1 MVERI
6 EKAAVL
12 GAGTMGA
19 AIAAHLT
26 NVGIPVLLMDI
37 VPEGEEKDRSRLA
50 KEGLQ
55 RALKAKPS
63 PFYHKNAA
71 RLVEVGNFEDDMEK
85 LANVDWIIEAVVER
99 LDIKRQLFERVD
111 QFRKPGS
118 IVSTNTSGISV
129 NAIAEGRSEDFRRHF
144 LGTHFFNPPRY
155 MKLLEIIPAKD
166 TDASVVNF
174 ISRFGEDVLGK
185 GIVYAKD
192 TPNFIANRI
201 GVFGMMYTLKVMDE
215 LGLSIEEVDALTG
228 KAMGRPKMATFRLAD
243 MVGIDILYHVTK
255 NVYENAPNDEWRE
268 IFKPPQWL
276 EEMVKR
282 GWVGDKA
289 GQGFYKKVKGEG
301 GKKERWVLDYKT
313 LEYRPAK
320 KASFPSLEMAKQ
332 EEDLGRRLKVLI
344 SGKDKGSQFA
354 AKTLGALFVY
364 SANRIPEI
372 SDDVVNVDRGMKWG
386 FNWEKGPFEMWDLV
400 GLERSL
406 PIIKEMGL
414 DIPSKIQEMVEKG
427 FGSFYKE
434 EIGDQGVK
442 RYFYD
447 FHTKDYMEIEP
458 NHRIIILPDLK
469 KAKRV
474 IKENAEASLIDLG
487 DGVACLEFHT
497 KMNAIGPGILQMVHE
512 SLEEVRE
519 NYVGLV
525 IGNQGEHFSAGANIA
540 LLLMAIQN
548 EEWEDIDWMVRSFQR
563 ATMALK
569 YFEKPVVAAPHGI
582 TVGGGCEF
590 CLHSHRI
597 RAAAETYMG
606 LVEVGVGLVPAGG
619 GTKEM
624 AIRNL
629 SHIPQDLPRGV
640 VIDPFPYLRRA
651 FETIGMA
658 RVSTSAHEARE
669 IGFLTPCDGISINK
683 DYLIHDAKETVL
695 ALVKTGYTPPQPARI
710 RVPGRDG
717 YAYLQ
722 MLIYNMQ
729 VAGFISEHD
738 AKIGGHVARILSGG
752 DVPAG
757 TWVEEQEL
765 LDLEREA
772 FLSLCGEP
780 KTQERIQHML
790 ATGRPLRN

>member
-6 EKAAVL
+6 ERAAVL

-19 AIAAHLT
+19 AIAAHLA
-26 NVGIPVLLMDI
+26 NVGVKVLLLDI
-37 VPEGEEKDRSRLA
+37 VPQGEQDRNKIARMGLERAVKGRPAAFYLKD
-50 KEGLQ
+50 
-55 RALKAKPS
+55 
-63 PFYHKNAA
+63 FA

-85 LANVDWIIEAVVER
+85 LGEVDWIIEAVVER
-99 LDIKRQLFERVD
+99 LDIKRQLFEKVD
-111 QFRKPGS
+111 QYRKPGS

-129 NAIAEGRSEDFRRHF
+129 NAIAQGRSEDFRKHF

-155 MKLLEIIPAKD
+155 MKLLEIIPGKD
-166 TDASVVNF
+166 TDPAVVEF
-174 ISRFGEDVLGK
+174 ISRYGEDVLGK

-201 GVFGMMYTLKVMDE
+201 GVFGMMYTLRVMEE
-215 LGLSIEEVDALTG
+215 LDLSIEEVDALTG
-228 KAMGRPKMATFRLAD
+228 KVMGRPKMATFRLAD
-243 MVGIDILYHVTK
+243 MVGIDILYHVAK
-255 NVYENAPNDEWRE
+255 NVYDNAPNDEWRE

-276 EEMVKR
+276 EEMVQK
-282 GWVGDKA
+282 GWLGDKTK
-289 GQGFYKKVKGEG
+289 QGFYKKVKGEG
-301 GKKERWVLDYKT
+301 GKKERLVLDYKT
-313 LEYRPAK
+313 LEYRPPK

-332 EEDLGRRLKVLI
+332 EEDLARRLKVLI
-344 SGKDKGSQFA
+344 SGKDKGAQFA
-354 AKTLGALFVY
+354 AKTLAALFVY
-364 SANRIPEI
+364 SANRVPEI
-372 SDDVVNVDRGMKWG
+372 ADDVVNVDRAMEWG
-386 FNWEKGPFEMWDLV
+386 FNWEKGPFQLWDLI

-406 PIIKEMGL
+406 DIIKGNGFEV
-414 DIPSKIQEMVEKG
+414 PAKVQEMVDKG
-427 FGSFYKE
+427 WASFYKE
-434 EIGDQGVK
+434 EVTREGVR

-447 FHTKDYMEIEP
+447 FESKDYKEIEP
-458 NHRIIILPDLK
+458 NPRIIILPDLK

-474 IKENAEASLIDLG
+474 VRENAEASLLDIG

-512 SLEEVRE
+512 ALEEV
-519 NYVGLV
+519 NKNFVGLV

-548 EEWEDIDWMVRSFQR
+548 EEWEDIDWMVRSFQG

-590 CLHSHRI
+590 CLHCHRI

-619 GTKEM
+619 GSKEM
-624 AIRNL
+624 ALRNL
-629 SHIPQDLPRGV
+629 SHIPADMPRGV

-658 RVSTSAHEARE
+658 RVATSAHEARE

-695 ALVKTGYTPPQPARI
+695 ALVRTGYKSPVPARV

-717 YAYLQ
+717 YAYLE

-729 VAGFISEHD
+729 VSGYISEHD
-738 AKIGGHVARILSGG
+738 AKIGRHVARILSGG

-757 TWVEEQEL
+757 TWVEEQEF

-790 ATGRPLRN
+790 TTGKPLRN

>member
-6 EKAAVL
+6 ERAAVL

-19 AIAAHLT
+19 AIAAHLA
-26 NVGIPVLLMDI
+26 NVGVKVLLLDI
-37 VPEGEEKDRSRLA
+37 VPQGEQDRNKIARMGLERAIKGRPAAFYLKD
-50 KEGLQ
+50 
-55 RALKAKPS
+55 
-63 PFYHKNAA
+63 FA

-85 LANVDWIIEAVVER
+85 LGDVDWIIEAVVER
-99 LDIKRQLFERVD
+99 LDIKRQLFEKVD
-111 QFRKPGS
+111 QYRKPGS

-129 NAIAEGRSEDFRRHF
+129 NAIAEGRSEDFRKHF

-155 MKLLEIIPAKD
+155 MKLLEIIPGKD
-166 TDASVVNF
+166 TDPAVVEF
-174 ISRFGEDVLGK
+174 ISRYGEDVLGK

-201 GVFGMMYTLKVMDE
+201 GVFGMMYTLRVMEE
-215 LGLSIEEVDALTG
+215 LDLSIEEVDALTG
-228 KAMGRPKMATFRLAD
+228 KVMGRPKMATFRLAD
-243 MVGIDILYHVTK
+243 MVGIDILYHVAK
-255 NVYENAPNDEWRE
+255 NVYDNAPNDEWRE

-276 EEMVKR
+276 EEMVQK
-282 GWVGDKA
+282 GWLGDKTK
-289 GQGFYKKVKGEG
+289 QGFYKKVKGEG
-301 GKKERWVLDYKT
+301 GKKERLVLDYKT

-332 EEDLGRRLKVLI
+332 EEDLARRLKVLI
-344 SGKDKGSQFA
+344 SGKDKGAQFA
-354 AKTLGALFVY
+354 AKTLAALFVY

-372 SDDVVNVDRGMKWG
+372 ADDVVNVDRAMEWG
-386 FNWEKGPFEMWDLV
+386 FNWEKGPFQLWDLI
-400 GLERSL
+400 GLEKSL
-406 PIIKEMGL
+406 DIIKGNGFEV
-414 DIPSKIQEMVEKG
+414 PAKVQEMVDKG
-427 FGSFYKE
+427 CASFYKE
-434 EIGDQGVK
+434 EVTQEGVK

-447 FHTKDYMEIEP
+447 FESKDYKEIEP
-458 NHRIIILPDLK
+458 NPRIIILPDLK

-474 IKENAEASLIDLG
+474 VRENAEASLIDIG

-512 SLEEVRE
+512 ALEEV
-519 NYVGLV
+519 NKNFVGLV

-548 EEWEDIDWMVRSFQR
+548 EEWEDIDWMVRSFQG

-590 CLHSHRI
+590 CLHCHRI

-624 AIRNL
+624 ALRNL
-629 SHIPQDLPRGV
+629 SHIPADMPRGV

-658 RVSTSAHEARE
+658 RVATSAHEARE

-695 ALVKTGYTPPQPARI
+695 ALVRTGYKPPMPARV

-717 YAYLQ
+717 YAYLE

-729 VAGFISEHD
+729 VSGYISEHD
-738 AKIGGHVARILSGG
+738 AKIGRHVARILSGG

-757 TWVEEQEL
+757 TWVEEQEF

-790 ATGRPLRN
+790 TTGKPLRN

>member
-1 MVERI
+1 MVERV
-6 EKAAVL
+6 ERAAVL

-19 AIAAHLT
+19 AIAAYLA
-26 NVGIPVLLMDI
+26 NVGVKVLLLDV
-37 VPEGEEKDRSRLA
+37 VPEGESDRNKIARMGLERAVKGKPAAFYLKD
-50 KEGLQ
+50 
-55 RALKAKPS
+55 
-63 PFYHKNAA
+63 FA
-71 RLVEVGNFEDDMEK
+71 RLVEVGNFEDDMAK
-85 LANVDWIIEAVVER
+85 LGEVDWIIEAVVER

-155 MKLLEIIPAKD
+155 MKLLEIIPGKD
-166 TDASVVNF
+166 TDPAVVEF
-174 ISRFGEDVLGK
+174 ISRYGEDLLGK

-201 GVFGMMYTLKVMDE
+201 GVFGMMYTLKVMEE
-215 LGLSIEEVDALTG
+215 LGLTIEEVDALTG
-228 KAMGRPKMATFRLAD
+228 RAMGRPKMATFRLAD
-243 MVGIDILYHVTK
+243 MVGIDILYHVAK
-255 NVYENAPNDEWRE
+255 NVYDNALDDEWRE

-276 EEMVKR
+276 EEMVRK
-282 GWVGDKA
+282 GWLGDKTK
-289 GQGFYKKVKGEG
+289 QGFYKKVKGEG
-301 GKKERWVLDYKT
+301 DKKERLVLDYRT
-313 LEYRPAK
+313 MEYRPAK

-332 EEDLGRRLKVLI
+332 EEDLARRLKVLI
-344 SGKDKGSQFA
+344 SGKDKGAQFA
-354 AKTLGALFVY
+354 AKSLAALFVY
-364 SANRIPEI
+364 SANRIPDI
-372 SDDVVNVDRGMKWG
+372 ADDVVNVDRAMQWG
-386 FNWEKGPFEMWDLV
+386 FNWEKGPFELWDLI
-400 GLERSL
+400 GFEKSLEV
-406 PIIKEMGL
+406 IKANGFEV
-414 DIPSKIQEMVEKG
+414 PARVQEMVDKG
-427 FGSFYKE
+427 FGSFYKG
-434 EIGDQGVK
+434 EINGQGVK

-447 FHTKDYMEIEP
+447 FETKDYKEIEP
-458 NHRIIILPDLK
+458 NPRIVILPDLK
-469 KAKRV
+469 RAKKV
-474 IKENAEASLIDLG
+474 VLENAEASLIDIG
-487 DGVACLEFHT
+487 DGVTCLEFHT

-512 SLEEVRE
+512 ALEEVCK
-519 NYVGLV
+519 NFVGLV

-548 EEWEDIDWMVRSFQR
+548 EEWEDIDWMVRSFQG
-563 ATMALK
+563 ATMSLK

-590 CLHSHRI
+590 CLHCHRI

-619 GTKEM
+619 GSKEM

-629 SHIPQDLPRGV
+629 SHIPQDMPRGV

-658 RVSTSAHEARE
+658 RVATSAHEARE

-683 DYLIHDAKETVL
+683 EYLIHDAKETVL
-695 ALVKTGYTPPQPARI
+695 ALVKTGYKPPMPARI

-717 YAYLQ
+717 YAYLE

-729 VAGFISEHD
+729 VSGYISEHD
-738 AKIGGHVARILSGG
+738 AKIGRHVARILSGG

-757 TWVEEQEL
+757 TWVEEQEF

-772 FLSLCGEP
+772 FLSLCGES

-790 ATGRPLRN
+790 TTGKPLRN

>member
-6 EKAAVL
+6 ERAAVL

-19 AIAAHLT
+19 AIAAHLA
-26 NVGIPVLLMDI
+26 NVGVKVLLLDI
-37 VPEGEEKDRSRLA
+37 VPEGEQDRNKIARMGLERAIKGRPAAFYLKD
-50 KEGLQ
+50 
-55 RALKAKPS
+55 
-63 PFYHKNAA
+63 FA

-85 LANVDWIIEAVVER
+85 LADVDWVIEAIVER
-99 LDIKRQLFERVD
+99 LDIKRQLFEKVD
-111 QFRKPGS
+111 QYRKPGS

-129 NAIAEGRSEDFRRHF
+129 NAIAEGRSEDFRKHF

-155 MKLLEIIPAKD
+155 MKLLEIIPGKD
-166 TDASVVNF
+166 TDPAVVDF
-174 ISRFGEDVLGK
+174 ISRYGEDVLGK

-201 GVFGMMYTLKVMDE
+201 GVFGMMYTLRAMEE
-215 LGLSIEEVDALTG
+215 LDLTIEEVDALTG

-243 MVGIDILYHVTK
+243 MVGIDILYHVAK
-255 NVYENAPNDEWRE
+255 NVYDNAPDDEWRE

-276 EEMVKR
+276 EEMVQK
-282 GWVGDKA
+282 GWLGDKTK
-289 GQGFYKKVKGEG
+289 QGFYKKVKGEG
-301 GKKERWVLDYKT
+301 GKKERLVLDYKT
-313 LEYRPAK
+313 LEYRPVK
-320 KASFPSLEMAKQ
+320 KVSFPSLEMAKQ
-332 EEDLGRRLKVLI
+332 EEDLARRLKVLI
-344 SGKDKGSQFA
+344 SGKDKGAQFA
-354 AKTLGALFVY
+354 AKTLAALFVY

-372 SDDVVNVDRGMKWG
+372 ADDVVNVDRAMQWG
-386 FNWEKGPFEMWDLV
+386 FNWEKGPFELWDLIGV
-400 GLERSL
+400 EKSL
-406 PIIKEMGL
+406 DIIKGNGFEV
-414 DIPSKIQEMVEKG
+414 PAKVQEMLDKG
-427 FGSFYKE
+427 CPSFYKE
-434 EIGDQGVK
+434 EVTEEGVK

-447 FHTKDYMEIEP
+447 FETKDYKEIEP
-458 NHRIIILPDLK
+458 NPRVIILPDLK
-469 KAKRV
+469 KAKKV
-474 IKENAEASLIDLG
+474 VLENAEASLIDIG

-512 SLEEVRE
+512 ALEEVRK
-519 NYVGLV
+519 NFVGLV

-548 EEWEDIDWMVRSFQR
+548 EEWEDIDWMVRSFQG

-590 CLHSHRI
+590 CLHCHRI

-619 GTKEM
+619 GSKEM

-629 SHIPQDLPRGV
+629 SHIPQDMPRGV

-658 RVSTSAHEARE
+658 RVATSAHEARE
-669 IGFLTPCDGISINK
+669 IGFLTPCDDISINK

-695 ALVKTGYTPPQPARI
+695 ALVRTGYRPPMPARI

-717 YAYLQ
+717 YAYLE

-729 VAGFISEHD
+729 VSGYISEHD
-738 AKIGGHVARILSGG
+738 AKIGRHVARILSGG

-757 TWVEEQEL
+757 TWVEEQEF

-790 ATGRPLRN
+790 NTGKPLRN

>member
-6 EKAAVL
+6 ERAAVL

-19 AIAAHLT
+19 AIAAHLA
-26 NVGIPVLLMDI
+26 NVGVKVLLLDI
-37 VPEGEEKDRSRLA
+37 VPEGEEDRNKVARMGLEKAIKARPAAFYLKDFS
-50 KEGLQ
+50 
-55 RALKAKPS
+55 
-63 PFYHKNAA
+63 

-85 LANVDWIIEAVVER
+85 LGEVDWIIEAVVER
-99 LDIKRQLFERVD
+99 LNIKRQLFEKVD
-111 QFRKPGS
+111 QFRKSGS
-118 IVSTNTSGISV
+118 IVATNTSGISV
-129 NAIAEGRSEDFRRHF
+129 NAIAEGRSEDFRKHF

-155 MKLLEIIPAKD
+155 MKLLEIIPAGD
-166 TDASVVNF
+166 TDPAVVNF
-174 ISRFGEDVLGK
+174 ISRYGEDVLGK

-201 GVFGMMYTLKVMDE
+201 GVFGMMYTLKAMED
-215 LGLSIEEVDALTG
+215 LGLTIEEVDALTG
-228 KAMGRPKMATFRLAD
+228 KAVGRPKMATFRLAD
-243 MVGIDILYHVTK
+243 MVGIDILYHVAK
-255 NVYENAPNDEWRE
+255 NVYDNAPDDDWRE

-276 EEMVKR
+276 EEMVQR
-282 GWVGDKA
+282 GWLGDKTK
-289 GQGFYKKVKGEG
+289 GGFYKKVKGEE
-301 GKKERWVLDYKT
+301 GKKKRLVLDYKT
-313 LEYRPAK
+313 LEYRPIQ

-332 EEDLGRRLKVLI
+332 EEDLARRIKVLV
-344 SGKDKGSQFA
+344 SGKDKGAQFA
-354 AKTLGALFVY
+354 ARTLSALFVY

-372 SDDVVNVDRGMKWG
+372 ADDVVNVDRAMRWG
-386 FNWEKGPFEMWDLV
+386 FNWEKGPFELWDLLGV
-400 GLERSL
+400 ERSL
-406 PIIKEMGL
+406 EMIKGNGFQV
-414 DIPSKIQEMVEKG
+414 PANVQEMVGKG
-427 FGSFYKE
+427 FGSFYKGE
-434 EIGDQGVK
+434 VTDQGL
-442 RYFYD
+442 RHFFFD
-447 FHTKDYMEIEP
+447 FEAKDYREIEP
-458 NHRIIILPDLK
+458 NPRIIVLPDLK
-469 KAKRV
+469 KANRV
-474 IKENAEASLIDLG
+474 VLENAEASLIDIA

-512 SLEEVRE
+512 ALEEVRK
-519 NYVGLV
+519 NFVGLV
-525 IGNQGEHFSAGANIA
+525 VGNQGEHFSAGANIA

-548 EEWEDIDWMVRSFQR
+548 EEWEDIDWMVRSFQG

-590 CLHSHRI
+590 CLHCHRI

-619 GTKEM
+619 GSKEM

-629 SHIPQDLPRGV
+629 SHIPADMPRGV

-658 RVSTSAHEARE
+658 RVATSAHEARE

-695 ALVKTGYTPPQPARI
+695 ALVRTGYRSPMPTRI

-717 YAYLQ
+717 YAYLE
-722 MLIYNMQ
+722 MLIYNME
-729 VAGFISEHD
+729 VSGFISEHD
-738 AKIGGHVARILSGG
+738 AKIGRHVARILSGG

-790 ATGRPLRN
+790 TTGKPLRN

>member
-6 EKAAVL
+6 ERAAVL

-19 AIAAHLT
+19 AIAAHLA
-26 NVGIPVLLMDI
+26 NVGVKVLLLDI
-37 VPEGEEKDRSRLA
+37 VPQGEQDRNKIARMGLERAVKGRPAAFYLKD
-50 KEGLQ
+50 
-55 RALKAKPS
+55 
-63 PFYHKNAA
+63 FA

-85 LANVDWIIEAVVER
+85 LGEVDWIIEAVVER
-99 LDIKRQLFERVD
+99 LDIKRQLFEKVD
-111 QFRKPGS
+111 QYRKPGS

-129 NAIAEGRSEDFRRHF
+129 NAIAQGRSEDFRKHF

-155 MKLLEIIPAKD
+155 MKLLEIIPGKD
-166 TDASVVNF
+166 MDPAVVEF
-174 ISRFGEDVLGK
+174 ISRYGEDVLGK

-201 GVFGMMYTLKVMDE
+201 GVFGMMYTLRVMEE
-215 LGLSIEEVDALTG
+215 LDLSIEEVDALTG
-228 KAMGRPKMATFRLAD
+228 KVMGRPKMATFRLAD
-243 MVGIDILYHVTK
+243 MVGIDILYHVAK
-255 NVYENAPNDEWRE
+255 NVYDNAPNDEWRE

-276 EEMVKR
+276 EEMVQK
-282 GWVGDKA
+282 GWLGDKTK
-289 GQGFYKKVKGEG
+289 QGFYKKVKGEG
-301 GKKERWVLDYKT
+301 GKKERLVLDYKT
-313 LEYRPAK
+313 LEYRPPK

-332 EEDLGRRLKVLI
+332 EEDLARRLKVLI
-344 SGKDKGSQFA
+344 SGKDKGAQFA
-354 AKTLGALFVY
+354 AKTLAALFVY
-364 SANRIPEI
+364 SANRVPEI
-372 SDDVVNVDRGMKWG
+372 ADDVVNVDRAMEWG
-386 FNWEKGPFEMWDLV
+386 FNWEKGPFQLWDLI

-406 PIIKEMGL
+406 DIIKGNGFEV
-414 DIPSKIQEMVEKG
+414 PAKVQEMVDKG
-427 FGSFYKE
+427 WASFYKE
-434 EIGDQGVK
+434 EVTREGVR

-447 FHTKDYMEIEP
+447 FESKDYKEIEP
-458 NHRIIILPDLK
+458 NPRIIILPDLK

-474 IKENAEASLIDLG
+474 VRENAEASLLDIG

-512 SLEEVRE
+512 ALEEV
-519 NYVGLV
+519 NKNFVGLV

-548 EEWEDIDWMVRSFQR
+548 EEWEDIDWMVRSFQG

-590 CLHSHRI
+590 CLHCHRI

-619 GTKEM
+619 GSKEM
-624 AIRNL
+624 ALRNL
-629 SHIPQDLPRGV
+629 SHIPADMPRGV

-658 RVSTSAHEARE
+658 RVATSAHEARE

-695 ALVKTGYTPPQPARI
+695 ALVRTGYKSPVPARV

-717 YAYLQ
+717 YAYLE

-729 VAGFISEHD
+729 VSGYISEHD
-738 AKIGGHVARILSGG
+738 AKIGRHVARILSGG

-757 TWVEEQEL
+757 TWVEEQEF

-790 ATGRPLRN
+790 TTGKPLRN

>member
-6 EKAAVL
+6 ERAAVL

-19 AIAAHLT
+19 AIAAHLA
-26 NVGIPVLLMDI
+26 NVGVKVLLLDI
-37 VPEGEEKDRSRLA
+37 VPQGEQDRNKIARMGLERAIKGRPAAFYLKD
-50 KEGLQ
+50 
-55 RALKAKPS
+55 
-63 PFYHKNAA
+63 FA

-85 LANVDWIIEAVVER
+85 LGDVDWIIEAVVER
-99 LDIKRQLFERVD
+99 LDIKRQLFEKVD
-111 QFRKPGS
+111 QYRKPGS

-129 NAIAEGRSEDFRRHF
+129 NAIAEGRSEDFRKHF

-155 MKLLEIIPAKD
+155 MKLLEIIPGKD
-166 TDASVVNF
+166 TDPAVVEF
-174 ISRFGEDVLGK
+174 ISRYGEDVLGK

-201 GVFGMMYTLKVMDE
+201 GVFGMMYTLRVMEE
-215 LGLSIEEVDALTG
+215 LDLSIEEVDALTG
-228 KAMGRPKMATFRLAD
+228 KVMGRPKMATFRLAD
-243 MVGIDILYHVTK
+243 MVGIDILYHVAK
-255 NVYENAPNDEWRE
+255 NVYDNAPNDEWRE

-276 EEMVKR
+276 EEMVQK
-282 GWVGDKA
+282 GWLGDKTK
-289 GQGFYKKVKGEG
+289 QGFYKKVKGEG
-301 GKKERWVLDYKT
+301 GKKERLVLDYKT

-332 EEDLGRRLKVLI
+332 EEDLARRLKVLI
-344 SGKDKGSQFA
+344 SGKDKGAQFA
-354 AKTLGALFVY
+354 AKTLAALFVY

-372 SDDVVNVDRGMKWG
+372 ADDVVNVDRAMEWG
-386 FNWEKGPFEMWDLV
+386 FNWEKGPFQLWDLI
-400 GLERSL
+400 GLEKSL
-406 PIIKEMGL
+406 DIIKGNGFEV
-414 DIPSKIQEMVEKG
+414 PAKVQEMVDKG
-427 FGSFYKE
+427 CSSFYKE
-434 EIGDQGVK
+434 EVTQKGVR

-447 FHTKDYMEIEP
+447 FESKDYKEIEP
-458 NHRIIILPDLK
+458 NPRIIILPDLK

-474 IKENAEASLIDLG
+474 VRENAEASLIDIG

-512 SLEEVRE
+512 ALEEVKK
-519 NYVGLV
+519 NFVGLV

-548 EEWEDIDWMVRSFQR
+548 EEWEDIDWMVRSFQG

-590 CLHSHRI
+590 CLHCHRI

-624 AIRNL
+624 ALRNL
-629 SHIPQDLPRGV
+629 SHIPADMPRGV

-658 RVSTSAHEARE
+658 RVATSAHEARE

-695 ALVKTGYTPPQPARI
+695 ALVRTGYKPPMPARV

-717 YAYLQ
+717 YAYLE

-729 VAGFISEHD
+729 VSGYISEHD
-738 AKIGGHVARILSGG
+738 AKIGRHVARILSGG

-757 TWVEEQEL
+757 TWVEEQEF

-790 ATGRPLRN
+790 TTGKPLRN

>member
-6 EKAAVL
+6 EQAAVL

-19 AIAAHLT
+19 AIAAHLA
-26 NVGIPVLLMDI
+26 NVGVRVLLLDI
-37 VPEGEEKDRSRLA
+37 VPQGEDDRDKIARMGLERAIKGRPAAFYLKD
-50 KEGLQ
+50 
-55 RALKAKPS
+55 
-63 PFYHKNAA
+63 FA

-85 LANVDWIIEAVVER
+85 LAEVDWVIEAIVER
-99 LDIKRQLFERVD
+99 LDIKRQLLEKVD

-118 IVSTNTSGISV
+118 VVSTNTSGISV
-129 NAIAEGRSEDFRRHF
+129 NAIAQGRSEDFRKHF

-155 MKLLEIIPAKD
+155 MKLLEIIPGKD
-166 TDASVVNF
+166 TDPAVVDF
-174 ISRFGEDVLGK
+174 IARYGEDVLGK

-201 GVFGMMYTLKVMDE
+201 GVFGMMYTLRVMEE

-243 MVGIDILYHVTK
+243 MVGIDILYHVAK
-255 NVYENAPNDEWRE
+255 NVYDNAPDDEWRE

-276 EEMVKR
+276 EEMVQK
-282 GWVGDKA
+282 GWLGDKTK
-289 GQGFYKKVKGEG
+289 QGFYKKVKGEG
-301 GKKERWVLDYKT
+301 GKKERLVLDYKT
-313 LEYRPAK
+313 LEYRPVK
-320 KASFPSLEMAKQ
+320 KVSFPSLEMAKQ
-332 EEDLGRRLKVLI
+332 EEDLARRLKVLI
-344 SGKDKGSQFA
+344 SGKDKGAQFA
-354 AKTLGALFVY
+354 AKTLAAFFVY

-372 SDDVVNVDRGMKWG
+372 ADDVVNVDMAMQWG
-386 FNWEKGPFEMWDLV
+386 FNWEKGPFELWDLI
-400 GLERSL
+400 GLEKSL
-406 PIIKEMGL
+406 DIIKGNGFQV
-414 DIPSKIQEMVEKG
+414 PAKVQEMVDKG
-427 FGSFYKE
+427 FASFYKE
-434 EIGDQGVK
+434 EVVESGVN

-447 FHTKDYMEIEP
+447 FETKDYKEIEP
-458 NHRIIILPDLK
+458 NPRVIILPDLK
-469 KAKRV
+469 KAKKV
-474 IKENAEASLIDLG
+474 VLENAEASLIDIG

-512 SLEEVRE
+512 ALEEVRK
-519 NYVGLV
+519 NFVGLV

-548 EEWEDIDWMVRSFQR
+548 EEWEDIDWMVRSFQG

-590 CLHSHRI
+590 CLHCHRI

-619 GTKEM
+619 GSKEM

-629 SHIPQDLPRGV
+629 SHIPADMPRGV

-658 RVSTSAHEARE
+658 RVATSAHEARE
-669 IGFLTPCDGISINK
+669 IGFLTPCDDISINK

-695 ALVKTGYTPPQPARI
+695 ALVRTGYKPPMPARI

-717 YAYLQ
+717 YAYLE

-729 VAGFISEHD
+729 VSGYISEHD
-738 AKIGGHVARILSGG
+738 AKIGRHVARILSGG

-757 TWVEEQEL
+757 TWVEEQEF

-790 ATGRPLRN
+790 TTGKPLRN

>member
-19 AIAAHLT
+19 GIAAYLA

-37 VPEGEEKDRSRLA
+37 VPEGEEKDRNRLS
-50 KEGLQ
+50 KRGLE
-55 RALKAKPS
+55 RSLRTTPS
-63 PFYHKNAA
+63 PFYYREAA
-71 RLVEVGNFEDDMEK
+71 RLVEVGNLEDDMER
-85 LANVDWIIEAVVER
+85 LAGVDWIIEAVVEH

-111 QFRKPGS
+111 QFRKSGS

-129 NAIAEGRSEDFRRHF
+129 NAIADGRSEDFRRHF
-144 LGTHFFNPPRY
+144 LGAHFFNPPRY
-155 MKLLEIIPAKD
+155 MKLLEIVPARD
-166 TDASVVNF
+166 TDSSVVNF
-174 ISRFGEDVLGK
+174 LSRFGEDVLGK

-201 GVFGMMYTLKVMDE
+201 GVFGMMYTLNVMDE
-215 LGLSIEEVDALTG
+215 LGLSIEEVDALMG

-243 MVGIDILYHVTK
+243 MVGIDILYHVAK
-255 NVYENAPNDEWRE
+255 NIYDNAPDDEWRE
-268 IFKPPQWL
+268 IFKPPRWL
-276 EEMVKR
+276 EEMVKK
-282 GWVGDKA
+282 GWLGDKTK
-289 GQGFYKKVKGEG
+289 QGFYKRVKGEG
-301 GKKERWVLDYKT
+301 GKRERWVLDYRT
-313 LEYRPAK
+313 LEYRPAQ
-320 KASFPSLEMAKQ
+320 KASFPGLEMAKQ
-332 EEDLGRRLKVLI
+332 EEELGRRFNALI

-354 AKTLGALFVY
+354 WKTLAALFIY

-372 SDDVVNVDRGMKWG
+372 SDDMVNIDRSMRWG
-386 FNWEKGPFEMWDLV
+386 FNWEKGPFEIWDLV
-400 GLERSL
+400 GLEKSL
-406 PIIKEMGL
+406 VRMKEGGRE
-414 DIPSKIQEMVEKG
+414 IPAKIQEMVEKG

-434 EIGDQGVK
+434 EISDQGVK

-447 FHTKDYMEIEP
+447 FYAKDYMEIET
-458 NHRIIILPDLK
+458 NHRVITLLDLK
-469 KAKRV
+469 KAGEV
-474 IKENAEASLIDLG
+474 IMENAEASLIDLG

-497 KMNAIGPGILQMVHE
+497 KMNAIGPGILQMVHD
-512 SLEEVRE
+512 SLEEVRK

-548 EEWEDIDWMVRSFQR
+548 EEWEDIDWMVRSFQK

-569 YFEKPVVAAPHGI
+569 YFDKPVVAAPHGI

-590 CLHSHRI
+590 CLHCHRI
-597 RAAAETYMG
+597 RATAETYIG
-606 LVEVGVGLVPAGG
+606 LVEVSVGLVPAGG
-619 GTKEM
+619 GSKEM

-629 SHIPQDLPRGV
+629 SHIPQDMPRDV

-658 RVSTSAHEARE
+658 RVATSAHEARE
-669 IGFLTPCDGISINK
+669 IGFLTPCNGISINK
-683 DYLIHDAKETVL
+683 DYLIHDAKEAVL
-695 ALVKTGYTPPQPARI
+695 ALVKTGYTPSQPART

-729 VAGFISEHD
+729 VAGLISEHD
-738 AKIGGHVARILSGG
+738 AKIGSHVARILSGG

-757 TWVEEQEL
+757 TWVEEHEF
-765 LDLEREA
+765 LDLERKA

-780 KTQERIQHML
+780 KTQERIQYTL
-790 ATGRPLRN
+790 TTGKPLRN

>member
-6 EKAAVL
+6 ERAAVL

-19 AIAAHLT
+19 AIAAHLA
-26 NVGIPVLLMDI
+26 NVGVKVLLLDI
-37 VPEGEEKDRSRLA
+37 VPQGEQDRNKIARMGLERAIKGRPAAFYLKD
-50 KEGLQ
+50 
-55 RALKAKPS
+55 
-63 PFYHKNAA
+63 FA

-85 LANVDWIIEAVVER
+85 LGDVDWIIEAVVER
-99 LDIKRQLFERVD
+99 LDIKRQLFEKVD
-111 QFRKPGS
+111 QYRKPGS

-129 NAIAEGRSEDFRRHF
+129 NAIAEGRSEDFRKHF

-155 MKLLEIIPAKD
+155 MKLLEIIPGKD
-166 TDASVVNF
+166 TDPAVVEF
-174 ISRFGEDVLGK
+174 ISRYGEDVLGK

-201 GVFGMMYTLKVMDE
+201 GVFGMMYTLRVMEE
-215 LGLSIEEVDALTG
+215 LDLSIEEVDALTG
-228 KAMGRPKMATFRLAD
+228 KVMGRPKMATFRLAD
-243 MVGIDILYHVTK
+243 MVGIDILYHVAK
-255 NVYENAPNDEWRE
+255 NVYDNAPNDEWRE

-276 EEMVKR
+276 EEMVQN
-282 GWVGDKA
+282 GWLGDKTK
-289 GQGFYKKVKGEG
+289 QGFYKKVKGEG
-301 GKKERWVLDYKT
+301 GKKERLVLDYKT

-332 EEDLGRRLKVLI
+332 EEDLARRLKVLI
-344 SGKDKGSQFA
+344 SGKDKGAQFA
-354 AKTLGALFVY
+354 AKTLAALFVY

-372 SDDVVNVDRGMKWG
+372 ADDVVNVDRAMEWG
-386 FNWEKGPFEMWDLV
+386 FNWEKGPFQLWDLI
-400 GLERSL
+400 GLEKSL
-406 PIIKEMGL
+406 DIIKGNGFEV
-414 DIPSKIQEMVEKG
+414 PAKVQEMVDKG
-427 FGSFYKE
+427 CASFYKE
-434 EIGDQGVK
+434 EVTQEGVK

-447 FHTKDYMEIEP
+447 FESKDYKEIEP
-458 NHRIIILPDLK
+458 NPRIIILPDLK

-474 IKENAEASLIDLG
+474 VRENAEASLIDIG

-512 SLEEVRE
+512 ALEEV
-519 NYVGLV
+519 NKNFVGLV

-548 EEWEDIDWMVRSFQR
+548 EEWEDIDWMVRSFQG
-563 ATMALK
+563 ATRALK

-590 CLHSHRI
+590 CLHCHRI

-624 AIRNL
+624 ALRNL
-629 SHIPQDLPRGV
+629 SHIPADMPRGV

-658 RVSTSAHEARE
+658 RVATSAHEARE

-695 ALVKTGYTPPQPARI
+695 ALVRTGYKPPMPARV

-717 YAYLQ
+717 YAYLE

-729 VAGFISEHD
+729 VSGYISEHD
-738 AKIGGHVARILSGG
+738 AKIGRHVARILSGG

-757 TWVEEQEL
+757 TWVEEQEF

-790 ATGRPLRN
+790 TTGKPLRN

>member
-6 EKAAVL
+6 ERAAVL

-19 AIAAHLT
+19 AIAAHLA
-26 NVGIPVLLMDI
+26 NVGVKVLLLDI
-37 VPEGEEKDRSRLA
+37 VPQGEQDRNKIARMGLERAIKGRPAAFYLKD
-50 KEGLQ
+50 
-55 RALKAKPS
+55 
-63 PFYHKNAA
+63 FA

-85 LANVDWIIEAVVER
+85 LGDVDWIIEAVVER
-99 LDIKRQLFERVD
+99 LDIKRQLFEKVD
-111 QFRKPGS
+111 QYRKPGS

-129 NAIAEGRSEDFRRHF
+129 NAIAEGRSEDFRKHF

-155 MKLLEIIPAKD
+155 MKLLEIIPGKD
-166 TDASVVNF
+166 TAPAVVEF
-174 ISRFGEDVLGK
+174 ISRYGEDVLGK

-201 GVFGMMYTLKVMDE
+201 GVFGMMYTLRVMEE
-215 LGLSIEEVDALTG
+215 LDLSIEEVDALTG
-228 KAMGRPKMATFRLAD
+228 KVMGRPKMATFRLAD
-243 MVGIDILYHVTK
+243 MVGIDILYHVAK
-255 NVYENAPNDEWRE
+255 NVYDNAPNDEWRE

-276 EEMVKR
+276 EEMVQK
-282 GWVGDKA
+282 GWLGDKTK
-289 GQGFYKKVKGEG
+289 QGFYKKVKGEG
-301 GKKERWVLDYKT
+301 GKKERLVLDYKT

-332 EEDLGRRLKVLI
+332 EEDLARRLKVLI
-344 SGKDKGSQFA
+344 SGKDKGAQFA
-354 AKTLGALFVY
+354 AKTLAALFVY

-372 SDDVVNVDRGMKWG
+372 ADDVVNVDRAMEWG
-386 FNWEKGPFEMWDLV
+386 FNWEKGPFQLWDLI
-400 GLERSL
+400 GLEKSL
-406 PIIKEMGL
+406 DIIKGNGFEV
-414 DIPSKIQEMVEKG
+414 PAKVQEMVDKG
-427 FGSFYKE
+427 CSSFYKE
-434 EIGDQGVK
+434 EVTQKGVR

-447 FHTKDYMEIEP
+447 FESKDYKEIEP
-458 NHRIIILPDLK
+458 NPRIIILPDLK

-474 IKENAEASLIDLG
+474 VRKNAEASLIDIG

-512 SLEEVRE
+512 ALEEVKK
-519 NYVGLV
+519 NFVGLV

-548 EEWEDIDWMVRSFQR
+548 EEWEDIDWMVRSFQG

-590 CLHSHRI
+590 CLHCHRI

-624 AIRNL
+624 ALRNL
-629 SHIPQDLPRGV
+629 SHIPADMPRGV

-658 RVSTSAHEARE
+658 RVATSAHEARE

-695 ALVKTGYTPPQPARI
+695 ALVRTGYKPPMPARV

-717 YAYLQ
+717 YAYLE

-729 VAGFISEHD
+729 VSGYISEHD
-738 AKIGGHVARILSGG
+738 AKIGRHVARILSGG

-757 TWVEEQEL
+757 TWVEEQEF

-790 ATGRPLRN
+790 TTGKPLRN